1 MGVEVHLA
9 KPSDAARVLTH
20 IRELAEY
27 EREPE
32 AVEATEESL
41 REQMSSDH
49 PPFECLLADVDGEP
63 AGFAMF
69 FHNYSS
75 WAGRRG
81 LYLED
86 VFIRPERR
94 RDGVGMALMT
104 RLAKIAVERDCARF
118 EWVVLTWNEPA
129 LRFYEKIDAERMEQ
143 WRLFRLSGDA
153 LKRLADSDVT

>member
-1 MGVEVHLA
+1 MSVTVRLA
-9 KPSDAARVLTH
+9 APEDAERVFAH
-20 IRELAEY
+20 ISELADY

-32 AVEATEESL
+32 AVATTPELL
-41 REQMSSDH
+41 RQQMSADH
-49 PPFECLLADVDGEP
+49 PPFECLLADVEGEP

-75 WAGRRG
+75 WTGRRG

-86 VFIRPERR
+86 VFIRPDFRR
-94 RDGVGMALMT
+94 AGVGMALMT

-118 EWVVLTWNEPA
+118 EWVVLTWNEMA
-129 LRFYEKIDAERMEQ
+129 LGFYEKIGAERMEE

-153 LKRLADSDVT
+153 LQRLAERDVS